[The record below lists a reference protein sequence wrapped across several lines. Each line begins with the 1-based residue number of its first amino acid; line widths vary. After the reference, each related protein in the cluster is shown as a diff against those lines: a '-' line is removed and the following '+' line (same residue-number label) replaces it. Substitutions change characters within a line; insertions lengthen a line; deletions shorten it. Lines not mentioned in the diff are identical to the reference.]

1 MSQSRHYD
9 GLTDAQVLESRREH
23 GVNVLTPPK
32 KRSMFMRFLEKF
44 KDPLIIILLVAG
56 ALSIGIACYEYYALP
71 DTDATVFFEPLG
83 IFIAIFLAT
92 GLAFYFEA
100 RADKEF
106 AILNQVNDDEPVQ
119 VIRNGNTTQVPK
131 KDIVVGD
138 IVIITTG
145 EEIPADGEL
154 IEAVSLQVDESSL

>member
-71 DTDATVFFEPLG
+71 DTGAT
-83 IFIAIFLAT
+83 AH
-92 GLAFYFEA
+92 
-100 RADKEF
+100 
-106 AILNQVNDDEPVQ
+106 
-119 VIRNGNTTQVPK
+119 
-131 KDIVVGD
+131 
-138 IVIITTG
+138 
-145 EEIPADGEL
+145 
-154 IEAVSLQVDESSL
+154 